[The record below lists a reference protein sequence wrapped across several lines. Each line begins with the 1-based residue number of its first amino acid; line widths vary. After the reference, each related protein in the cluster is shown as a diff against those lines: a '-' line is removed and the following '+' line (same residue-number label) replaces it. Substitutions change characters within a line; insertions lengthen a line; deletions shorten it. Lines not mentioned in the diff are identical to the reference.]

1 MNDVNVAKNLKK
13 SNLTVAGFSLRLIH
27 NQPEELMQKI
37 AGELTVKLQKMRSS
51 GGGLNLTAAALVLL
65 IQDMIAETSATEAV
79 NALTEQVAA
88 LKSEIA
94 SLQAPAKK
102 NQQTVHQKEVSRPGK
117 ATTVEERFQLAI
129 PTIDKFASVATSSA
143 ALKSSSDG
151 QKLSPEGKNP
161 SPDGQNLPPD
171 GKNPSPDGKNPSLD
185 GQNLPPDGQKLSPD
199 GKLRNAESVQPAGRA
214 LGRNPLGTI
223 GAADHHGKKQRCFP
237 GLKHQRVFLCVGRGN
252 TMNERQLTF
261 LEKI

>member
-65 IQDMIAETSATEAV
+65 IQDMIAETSSAEAV

-94 SLQAPAKK
+94 SLQAPANK
-102 NQQTVHQKEVSRPGK
+102 NQQMVHQKEGSRPGK
-117 ATTVEERFQLAI
+117 ATTVEERFQLTI
-129 PTIDKFASVATSSA
+129 PTIDKFTSVETSSA

-171 GKNPSPDGKNPSLD
+171 GQKLSPE
-185 GQNLPPDGQKLSPD
+185 GQNLPPDSQNLLPD
-199 GKLRNAESVQPAGRA
+199 GKLHRAESEQPTGRA

>member
-65 IQDMIAETSATEAV
+65 IQDMIAETSAAEAV

-94 SLQAPAKK
+94 SLQAPANK
-102 NQQTVHQKEVSRPGK
+102 NQQMVHQKEGSRPGK
-117 ATTVEERFQLAI
+117 ATTVEERFQLTI
-129 PTIDKFASVATSSA
+129 PTIDKFTSVETSSA

-151 QKLSPEGKNP
+151 QKLSPEGKN
-161 SPDGQNLPPD
+161 LPPD
-171 GKNPSPDGKNPSLD
+171 S
-185 GQNLPPDGQKLSPD
+185 QNLLPD
-199 GKLRNAESVQPAGRA
+199 GKLRRAESEQPTGRA

>member
-65 IQDMIAETSATEAV
+65 IQDMIAETSAAEAV

-94 SLQAPAKK
+94 SLQAPANK
-102 NQQTVHQKEVSRPGK
+102 NQQMVHQKEGSRPGK
-117 ATTVEERFQLAI
+117 ATTVEERFQLTI
-129 PTIDKFASVATSSA
+129 PTIDKFTSVETSSA

-171 GKNPSPDGKNPSLD
+171 GQKLSPDG
-185 GQNLPPDGQKLSPD
+185 QNLSPD
-199 GKLRNAESVQPAGRA
+199 GKLRRAESVQPAGRA

>member
-65 IQDMIAETSATEAV
+65 IQDMIAETSAAEAV

-94 SLQAPAKK
+94 SLQAPANK
-102 NQQTVHQKEVSRPGK
+102 NQQMVHQKEGSRPGK
-117 ATTVEERFQLAI
+117 ATTVEERFQLTI
-129 PTIDKFASVATSSA
+129 PTIDKFTSVETSSA

-151 QKLSPEGKNP
+151 QKLSPEG
-161 SPDGQNLPPD
+161 QNLPTD
-171 GKNPSPDGKNPSLD
+171 S
-185 GQNLPPDGQKLSPD
+185 QNLLPD
-199 GKLRNAESVQPAGRA
+199 GKLRRAESEQPTGRA

>member
-65 IQDMIAETSATEAV
+65 IQDMIAETSAAEAV

-94 SLQAPAKK
+94 SLQAPANK
-102 NQQTVHQKEVSRPGK
+102 NQQMVHQKEGSRPGK
-117 ATTVEERFQLAI
+117 ATTVEERFQLTI
-129 PTIDKFASVATSSA
+129 PTIDKFTSVETSSA

-171 GKNPSPDGKNPSLD
+171 GQKLSPE
-185 GQNLPPDGQKLSPD
+185 GQNLPTDSQNLLPD
-199 GKLRNAESVQPAGRA
+199 GKLRRAESEQPTGRA

>member
-65 IQDMIAETSATEAV
+65 IQDMIAETSAAEAV

-94 SLQAPAKK
+94 SLQAPANK
-102 NQQTVHQKEVSRPGK
+102 NQQMVHQKEGSRPGK

-171 GKNPSPDGKNPSLD
+171 GQKLSPE
-185 GQNLPPDGQKLSPD
+185 GQNLPPDSQNLLPD
-199 GKLRNAESVQPAGRA
+199 GKLRRAESEQPTGRA

>member
-143 ALKSSSDG
+143 ALKSSSDS
-151 QKLSPEGKNP
+151 QKLS
-161 SPDGQNLPPD
+161 PD

-185 GQNLPPDGQKLSPD
+185 GQNLPPDGQKLPPD

-214 LGRNPLGTI
+214 LGRNPLWTI

>member
-65 IQDMIAETSATEAV
+65 IQDMIAETSAAEAV

-94 SLQAPAKK
+94 SLQAPANK
-102 NQQTVHQKEVSRPGK
+102 NQQMVHQKEGSRPGK
-117 ATTVEERFQLAI
+117 ATTVEERFQLTI
-129 PTIDKFASVATSSA
+129 PTIDKFTSVETSSA

-151 QKLSPEGKNP
+151 QKLSPEG
-161 SPDGQNLPPD
+161 QNLPP
-171 GKNPSPDGKNPSLD
+171 NS
-185 GQNLPPDGQKLSPD
+185 QNLLPD
-199 GKLRNAESVQPAGRA
+199 GKLRRAESEQPTGRA

>member
-65 IQDMIAETSATEAV
+65 IQDMIAETSAAEAV

-94 SLQAPAKK
+94 SLQAPANK
-102 NQQTVHQKEVSRPGK
+102 NQQMVHQKEGSRPGK
-117 ATTVEERFQLAI
+117 ATTVEERFQLTI
-129 PTIDKFASVATSSA
+129 PTIDKFTSVETSSA

-151 QKLSPEGKNP
+151 QKLSPEG
-161 SPDGQNLPPD
+161 QNLPPD
-171 GKNPSPDGKNPSLD
+171 S
-185 GQNLPPDGQKLSPD
+185 QNLLPD
-199 GKLRNAESVQPAGRA
+199 GKLRRAESEQPTGRA
-214 LGRNPLGTI
+214 LGRNPLGSI

>member
-65 IQDMIAETSATEAV
+65 IQDMIAETSSAEAV

-94 SLQAPAKK
+94 SLQAPANK
-102 NQQTVHQKEVSRPGK
+102 NQQMVHQKDGSRPGK
-117 ATTVEERFQLAI
+117 ATTVEERFQLTI
-129 PTIDKFASVATSSA
+129 PTIDKFTSVEASSA

-151 QKLSPEGKNP
+151 Q
-161 SPDGQNLPPD
+161 NLPPD
-171 GKNPSPDGKNPSLD
+171 GK
-185 GQNLPPDGQKLSPD
+185 
-199 GKLRNAESVQPAGRA
+199 LRSAESVQPAGRA

>member
-65 IQDMIAETSATEAV
+65 IQDMIAETSSAEAV

-94 SLQAPAKK
+94 SLQAPANK
-102 NQQTVHQKEVSRPGK
+102 NQQMVHQKDGSRPGK
-117 ATTVEERFQLAI
+117 ATTVEERFQLTI
-129 PTIDKFASVATSSA
+129 PTIDKFTSVEASSA

-151 QKLSPEGKNP
+151 QKLSPEGKNSSP
-161 SPDGQNLPPD
+161 EGKNSSPDGQNLP
-171 GKNPSPDGKNPSLD
+171 L
-185 GQNLPPDGQKLSPD
+185 D
-199 GKLRNAESVQPAGRA
+199 GKLRSAESVQPAGRA

>member
-65 IQDMIAETSATEAV
+65 IQDMIAETSSAEAV

-94 SLQAPAKK
+94 SLQAPANK
-102 NQQTVHQKEVSRPGK
+102 NQQMVHQKDGSRPGK
-117 ATTVEERFQLAI
+117 ATTVEERFQLTI
-129 PTIDKFASVATSSA
+129 PTIDKFTSVEASSA

-151 QKLSPEGKNP
+151 QKLSPEGKNS
-161 SPDGQNLPPD
+161 SPNGQNLPPD
-171 GKNPSPDGKNPSLD
+171 GK
-185 GQNLPPDGQKLSPD
+185 
-199 GKLRNAESVQPAGRA
+199 LRSAESVQPAGRA

>member
-65 IQDMIAETSATEAV
+65 IQDMIAETSAAEAV

-94 SLQAPAKK
+94 SLQAPANK
-102 NQQTVHQKEVSRPGK
+102 NQQMVHQKEGSRPGK
-117 ATTVEERFQLAI
+117 ATTVEERFQLTI
-129 PTIDKFASVATSSA
+129 PTIDKFTSVETSSA

-151 QKLSPEGKNP
+151 QKLSPEG
-161 SPDGQNLPPD
+161 QNLPPD
-171 GKNPSPDGKNPSLD
+171 S
-185 GQNLPPDGQKLSPD
+185 QNLLPD
-199 GKLRNAESVQPAGRA
+199 GKLRRAESEQPTGRA

>member
-1 MNDVNVAKNLKK
+1 MKK

-65 IQDMIAETSATEAV
+65 IQDMIAETSAAEAV

-94 SLQAPAKK
+94 SLQAPANK
-102 NQQTVHQKEVSRPGK
+102 NQQMVHQKEGSRPGK
-117 ATTVEERFQLAI
+117 ATTVEERFQLTI
-129 PTIDKFASVATSSA
+129 PTIDKFTSVETSSA

-151 QKLSPEGKNP
+151 QKLSPEG
-161 SPDGQNLPPD
+161 QNLPPD
-171 GKNPSPDGKNPSLD
+171 S
-185 GQNLPPDGQKLSPD
+185 QNLLPD
-199 GKLRNAESVQPAGRA
+199 GKLRRAESEQPTGRA